1 MGYILIGLGS
11 ISFILG
17 FFMFFFTEKFGTAA
31 SKGHAIAFMVLGA
44 IIGIV
49 VVCFMDIGIEL
60 SIGLDFN
67 NLLLAGSIV
76 VILPFLALAFHFATR
91 GHKVIACIFL
101 ALAIAALVTAV
112 ARWKIDYSSPSFN
125 NDYGTYST
133 KCAAHGCNNKI
144 ASSGDTMYCATHS
157 NRCLNCNK
165 YIDGDA
171 MYCMSCLTEALS

>member
-11 ISFILG
+11 LSFILG
-17 FFMFFFTEKFGTAA
+17 FLMLLFTEKFGTSA

-44 IIGIV
+44 IIGV
-49 VVCFMDIGIEL
+49 VVICFVDVGIEL
-60 SIGLDFN
+60 DIGLDFN
-67 NLLLAGSIV
+67 NLLLVGSISA
-76 VILPFLALAFHFATR
+76 ILPFLALAFYFLTHD
-91 GHKVIACIFL
+91 HKVIASIFL
-101 ALAIAALVTAV
+101 VLTIAALVTAV

-171 MYCMSCLTEALS
+171 MYCMSCLEDALS